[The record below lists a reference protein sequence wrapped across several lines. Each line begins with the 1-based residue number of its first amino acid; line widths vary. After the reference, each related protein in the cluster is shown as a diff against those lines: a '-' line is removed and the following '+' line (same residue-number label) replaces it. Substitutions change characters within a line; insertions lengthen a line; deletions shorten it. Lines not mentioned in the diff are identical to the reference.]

1 MNYLKVFMDIDEQ
14 LLSQNE
20 SEKAGEFRATRR
32 GEMQERGENERS
44 SLRERIQQKRAQESQ
59 EFKEKYKDDLASN
72 LTPISGIL
80 KGTDEM
86 LKFAWENL
94 ITSFGLTLIWIDIHV
109 FLNKVFGPKV
119 FRDVGEEWLPDSLKR
134 IAGTNKSAVGL
145 LKIVEG
151 SGIGCLNLGCLFLV
165 IFIASLISIIASIM
179 SGDLS
184 LIWDLFKGAL
194 LELKNLFS

>member
-1 MNYLKVFMDIDEQ
+1 MNIDEQ

-20 SEKAGEFRATRR
+20 SEKAGEFRAARR
-32 GEMQERGENERS
+32 GEMQNRDENEQA
-44 SLRERIQQKRAQESQ
+44 SLRERVQQKKVQES
-59 EFKEKYKDDLASN
+59 KEKNQDDLVSN
-72 LTPISGIL
+72 LTPTSGIL

-94 ITSFGLTLIWIDIHV
+94 IISFGLTLIWIDIHV

-134 IAGTNKSAVGL
+134 IAGTNKSAAGL

-151 SGIGCLNLGCLFLV
+151 SGIGCLNLGCLFIV
-165 IFIASLISIIASIM
+165 IFIASLISIIASII

-184 LIWDLFKGAL
+184 LIWDLFEGAL